1 MCLQAHQCSDQAKK
15 AEIVKEVQS
24 IVLNSEK
31 SKDDIRDCGGV
42 QALCRLLSLSRNPL
56 VLQHV
61 LASLASLSFDNASN
75 CDEVTSQGGLQ
86 TMCSLLGKTKDSAV
100 QESIAWALKNL
111 AATERNQNEARTRG
125 GLRALCELLK
135 TTMDD
140 KVLERV
146 TWAIGSLVDNNTRN
160 CQAVQDCGGVK
171 TMCELVSL
179 AYSENV
185 LERTIWALGNLAMD
199 MKNRNFIRQ
208 YGGLENICKKLQ
220 ELPSQQIIK
229 QGAMTLKTLASSNH
243 HNKDVMVRLGMI
255 SSLRSLMTNEQQGLG
270 IIPRRVCG
278 DLLQRLL
285 GSAAGN
291 IHTSSTA
298 TAPDNST
305 QECSITSGVV
315 IKQEPETRAAN
326 GLMQNGD
333 VDSEED
339 DDLPSLGGEDSDEKN
354 ERFPS
359 ATITPPPN
367 TSENLYPREI
377 FPMSETQRS
386 AVASSTVSIRNHA
399 IRRVEENDV
408 VPYSV
413 HPKTV
418 WSQTR
423 ELVRVCVKLRGVERQ
438 QTEITT
444 SRLKFSTQ
452 LIHVVYEL
460 DIELSEEID
469 PEQSKVIVKGSE
481 VQILLKKRNHAVW
494 KWLLKSK
501 EKLPYVSVDFDRW
514 EVWSSSEEDE
524 ADDDANLPT
533 VPTNPNNSHHT
544 SGDNEG
550 RKVILL
556 PEMLV
561 SDSESNSD
569 ETLPSDV
576 DCLEFY

>member
-1 MCLQAHQCSDQAKK
+1 M
-15 AEIVKEVQS
+15 
-24 IVLNSEK
+24 
-31 SKDDIRDCGGV
+31 
-42 QALCRLLSLSRNPL
+42 
-56 VLQHV
+56 
-61 LASLASLSFDNASN
+61 
-75 CDEVTSQGGLQ
+75 
-86 TMCSLLGKTKDSAV
+86 
-100 QESIAWALKNL
+100 
-111 AATERNQNEARTRG
+111 
-125 GLRALCELLK
+125 CELLK

-146 TWAIGSLVDNNTRN
+146 TWAIGSLVDNNPRN
-160 CQAVQDCGGVK
+160 CQAVQDCGGLK

-185 LERTIWALGNLAMD
+185 LERTIWALGNLAID

-315 IKQEPETRAAN
+315 IKQEPETRAVN

-339 DDLPSLGGEDSDEKN
+339 DDLPPLGGEDSDEKN

-359 ATITPPPN
+359 AIITPPPN

-494 KWLLKSK
+494 TQLLKSK
-501 EKLPYVSVDFDRW
+501 EKLPYVSIDFDRW
-514 EVWSSSEEDE
+514 VVWSSSEEDE
-524 ADDDANLPT
+524 ADDDADLPT